1 MFDNLV
7 ASEPKD
13 VEAYLRTTKGV
24 ISLCDHIGATDEV
37 SHRMNSCTCWWMK
50 HQFPDAGWPI
60 RDLQIVLRVG
70 GTDVGK
76 RTEISRFQ
84 TLQNGGN
91 PVDLLSRGQLGSE
104 SGPTRNRKHRQSA
117 YRETLLHCQSSSG
130 VAYKPV
136 DAAAQGRMHNYE
148 PVSSLFS
155 VSEPAW
161 FDIAN
166 FSFQARRVHRL
177 FTCRSR
183 RKSFPEHGQSLFDCW
198 RTPWDLTWSGRRRTW
213 LSCSSCA
220 RILRRPLRGDTFRSS
235 GAHPSFP
242 RTVRCPASRWGFRP
256 PSP

>member
-7 ASEPKD
+7 AIEPKD
-13 VEAYLRTTKGV
+13 VEAHLRTTKVV
-24 ISLCDHIGATDEV
+24 ISLCDHIVAIGEA

-60 RDLQIVLRVG
+60 RDLQIVLCVG

-84 TLQNGGN
+84 TLQKGGN

-104 SGPTRNRKHRQSA
+104 SSSTGNRKHRQSA
-117 YRETLLHCQSSSG
+117 YGETLLHCQSSSE

-148 PVSSLFS
+148 PVSSLFF

-166 FSFQARRVHRL
+166 FSFQAACSSSIYLPFPSEIFPRTWGVAFRL
-177 FTCRSR
+177 LANTM
-183 RKSFPEHGQSLFDCW
+183 
-198 RTPWDLTWSGRRRTW
+198 DLTWSGRREIRP
-213 LSCSSCA
+213 SRSSCA
-220 RILRRPLRGDTFRSS
+220 RILRRPLRADTFRSW

-242 RTVRCPASRWGFRP
+242 RTVRCPASR
-256 PSP
+256 